1 MTTSTGRG
9 DRTVVWV
16 VVAVVLAL
24 VCCLC
29 LVLVGTAASVWLAVD
44 KIDNAPPLFS
54 PTQGPTPQVPDS
66 SWEVE
71 QVPEQASAV
80 EERLKAEIVPIADPI
95 SLAERLEG
103 KSGIPTVLADSAAPI
118 PLGTVRKF
126 WASNVDTLEN
136 FQLDAELVYATDHV
150 YFWVEE
156 GVEYDFAELKALVDE
171 FETGSYPTN
180 REFFGSEWSPGVDG
194 DPHLYILFAN
204 GLGFSIAGY
213 YSSTDEYSPLAHEFS
228 NGHEMFYMMAEN
240 IDLADEFTAGVLA
253 HEFQHMIHWHRDRNE
268 ETWMNEGFS
277 EVAAHLNGFDVGG
290 ADFEYAFNPD
300 QTLTQWPS
308 EPGTAGGHYGQ
319 AFLVLTYFLDRFGA
333 EATQALV
340 ANLANGFD
348 SIDQALVELGSVDP
362 ATGET
367 ATADDVFLDWALAM
381 LLQDS
386 TLADGRYGYT
396 SYDNVPEPADAETVA
411 DCPAEGQTRSV
422 SQYGVD
428 YVRLTCQG
436 SYNLIVEGTSL
447 APILPVEPYSGDF
460 AFWSNRG
467 DSSDMT
473 MTRPF
478 DLTGV
483 SGPVA
488 LDYRVWYDIE
498 EGYDYVYLEV
508 SQDGGE
514 TWTIVETPSGTIEDP
529 SGNSY
534 GWGYNAFSGGG
545 SSGEWIEERVDLSP
559 YAGKEVLVRF
569 EYVTDAA
576 VNGEGLLI
584 DDVRIDAI
592 GYEEDFETDDAGW
605 EAEGFVRLY
614 NQLPQTYR
622 LALVEFADQPR
633 VTYLSLDES
642 GRVEVPVEIGG
653 EVSEAVLVLTGTV
666 RHSWQPA
673 SYRFSL
679 VPAE

>member
-1 MTTSTGRG
+1 
-9 DRTVVWV
+9 VIWV
-16 VVAVVLAL
+16 VAAVVLAL
-24 VCCLC
+24 LCCLC
-29 LVLVGTAASVWLAVD
+29 LVLVGMAASVWFAVD
-44 KIDNAPPLFS
+44 SAEDFPPSIS
-54 PTQGPTPQVPDS
+54 PTLGATPAVPDS
-66 SWEVE
+66 SWEFE
-71 QVPEQASAV
+71 QVPEEAHAV
-80 EERLKAEIVPIADPI
+80 EQRLKSEIVPVADPI

-103 KSGIPTVLADSAAPI
+103 KSGIPVVLAESAAPI
-118 PLGTVRKF
+118 QLGTVKTF

-136 FQLDAELVYATDHV
+136 FQVDAELVYATDHV
-150 YFWVEE
+150 YFWVEQ
-156 GVEYDFAELKALVDE
+156 GVEYDFDELKALVDE
-171 FETGSYPTN
+171 FENNSYPTN
-180 REFFGSEWSPGVDG
+180 RAFFGSEWSPGVDG
-194 DPHLYILFAN
+194 DLHLYILFAN

-213 YSSTDEYSPLAHEFS
+213 YSSNDEYAPQAHEYS
-228 NGHEMFYMMAEN
+228 NGHEMFYLMAQN

-253 HEFQHMIHWHRDRNE
+253 HEFQHMIHWYRDRNE
-268 ETWMNEGFS
+268 ETWMNEGFA

-290 ADFEYAFNPD
+290 ADYEYAFSPD
-300 QTLTQWPS
+300 QTLSQWPS

-340 ANLANGFD
+340 AHLANGFD
-348 SIDQALVELGSVDP
+348 SIDQALVELGAVDA

-367 ATADDVFLDWALAM
+367 VTADDVFLDWALAM
-381 LLQDS
+381 LLQDPS
-386 TLADGRYGYT
+386 LADGRYGYV
-396 SYDNVPEPADAETVA
+396 SYDNAPEPAYAETVEA
-411 DCPAEGQTRSV
+411 CPIQDQTRSV

-428 YVRLTCQG
+428 YIRLTCQG
-436 SYNLIVEGTSL
+436 NYSLVVEGTSL

-473 MTRPF
+473 LTRAF
-478 DLTGV
+478 DLGQV

-488 LDYRVWYDIE
+488 LDYRLWYDIE

-508 SQDGGE
+508 SDDGGAS
-514 TWTIVETPSGTIEDP
+514 WSIVETPGGTAEDP

-545 SSGEWIEERVDLSP
+545 SSGEWIEERIDLSP
-559 YAGKEVLVRF
+559 YAGKEILVRF

-576 VNGEGLLI
+576 VNGEGLLL

-592 GYEEDFETDDAGW
+592 GYEEDFEDGEGGW
-605 EAEGFVRLY
+605 ETEGFVRLY
-614 NQLPQTYR
+614 NQLPQSYR
-622 LALVEFADQPR
+622 LALVEFADEPR
-633 VTYLSLDES
+633 VTYLALDAS

-653 EVSEAVLVLTGTV
+653 DVSEAVLVLTGTA
-666 RHSWQPA
+666 RHTWQPA
-673 SYRFSL
+673 AYRFSL